1 MRMKNWKCRMKN
13 EAKKF
18 NFLIRRSEKTRN
30 FEDKIEIE
38 NLVLNLIYV
47 RKRCNQEI
55 KLD

>member
-1 MRMKNWKCRMKN
+1 MKN